1 MSFFGDIKDKF
12 SKDTYEGGYMYEDDG
27 ANGQYGYD
35 ETPETAA
42 INGLH
47 DDRFRAVTGDVIGDK
62 AMMERLGSGYDIVG
76 GGSSIEL
83 KVVKPQLFEDSAQV
97 ADHLLS
103 KRTVVLNLEDTNKE
117 AARRILDFLTGVAY
131 SIGGNIKKVANSAY
145 VVTPSNVDV
154 SEGQIKQKA
163 AAAKEL
169 IAAAES
175 EKGTAPEVK
184 SIATR
189 NALQIIYYL
198 MAADGT
204 VYHSEEE
211 KFDAIGAALDPNFAD
226 SKPAIIKDC
235 QAQLEKVIDLE
246 DYYDVLQDGVED
258 AIQSSNETADTFI
271 TPKLFVWDLL
281 TIAYSDESY
290 DETERKL
297 LKYIVRK
304 LQIDKAVF
312 LEMES
317 SILTILDIEKEIA
330 WIKTT
335 DRPYLTIEAR
345 VNELTKRQ
353 AAIFDSVKDLITL

>member
-1 MSFFGDIKDKF
+1 MDK
-12 SKDTYEGGYMYEDDG
+12 KKIG
-27 ANGQYGYD
+27 AGFAG
-35 ETPETAA
+35 A
-42 INGLH
+42 L
-47 DDRFRAVTGDVIGDK
+47 
-62 AMMERLGSGYDIVG
+62 
-76 GGSSIEL
+76 
-83 KVVKPQLFEDSAQV
+83 
-97 ADHLLS
+97 
-103 KRTVVLNLEDTNKE
+103 
-117 AARRILDFLTGVAY
+117 
-131 SIGGNIKKVANSAY
+131 
-145 VVTPSNVDV
+145 
-154 SEGQIKQKA
+154 QKA
-163 AAAKEL
+163 ADATKAAKLAVQDMAADAKQSREKKKADAQKAASAKEI

-175 EKGTAPEVK
+175 EKGTAPVVK

-198 MAADGT
+198 
-204 VYHSEEE
+204 SEEE

-235 QAQLEKVIDLE
+235 QAQLEKVIDSE

-271 TPKLFVWDLL
+271 TPKLLVWDLL

>member
-1 MSFFGDIKDKF
+1 MDK
-12 SKDTYEGGYMYEDDG
+12 KKIG
-27 ANGQYGYD
+27 AGFAG
-35 ETPETAA
+35 A
-42 INGLH
+42 L
-47 DDRFRAVTGDVIGDK
+47 
-62 AMMERLGSGYDIVG
+62 
-76 GGSSIEL
+76 
-83 KVVKPQLFEDSAQV
+83 
-97 ADHLLS
+97 
-103 KRTVVLNLEDTNKE
+103 
-117 AARRILDFLTGVAY
+117 
-131 SIGGNIKKVANSAY
+131 
-145 VVTPSNVDV
+145 
-154 SEGQIKQKA
+154 QKA
-163 AAAKEL
+163 ADATKAAKLAVQDMAADAKQSREKKKADAQKAASAKEL

-175 EKGTAPEVK
+175 EKGIAPVVK
-184 SIATR
+184 CIATR

-235 QAQLEKVIDLE
+235 QAQLEKVIDSE

-271 TPKLFVWDLL
+271 TPKLLVWDLL

-353 AAIFDSVKDLITL
+353 AVIFDSVKDLITL

>member
-1 MSFFGDIKDKF
+1 MTSFWKTSTKLAVQD
-12 SKDTYEGGYMYEDDG
+12 M
-27 ANGQYGYD
+27 
-35 ETPETAA
+35 AA
-42 INGLH
+42 
-47 DDRFRAVTGDVIGDK
+47 DAKQSREKKK
-62 AMMERLGSGYDIVG
+62 AD
-76 GGSSIEL
+76 
-83 KVVKPQLFEDSAQV
+83 A
-97 ADHLLS
+97 
-103 KRTVVLNLEDTNKE
+103 
-117 AARRILDFLTGVAY
+117 
-131 SIGGNIKKVANSAY
+131 
-145 VVTPSNVDV
+145 
-154 SEGQIKQKA
+154 QKA
-163 AAAKEL
+163 AAAKKL

-175 EKGTAPEVK
+175 EKGAAPVVK
-184 SIATR
+184 CIATR

-226 SKPAIIKDC
+226 SKPAICKDC
-235 QAQLEKVIDLE
+235 QAQLEKIIDPE
-246 DYYDVLQDGVED
+246 DCYDVLKDGVED

-271 TPKLFVWDLL
+271 TPKLLVWDLL

>member
-1 MSFFGDIKDKF
+1 M
-12 SKDTYEGGYMYEDDG
+12 
-27 ANGQYGYD
+27 
-35 ETPETAA
+35 AA
-42 INGLH
+42 
-47 DDRFRAVTGDVIGDK
+47 DAKQSREKKK
-62 AMMERLGSGYDIVG
+62 AD
-76 GGSSIEL
+76 
-83 KVVKPQLFEDSAQV
+83 A
-97 ADHLLS
+97 
-103 KRTVVLNLEDTNKE
+103 
-117 AARRILDFLTGVAY
+117 
-131 SIGGNIKKVANSAY
+131 
-145 VVTPSNVDV
+145 
-154 SEGQIKQKA
+154 QKA
-163 AAAKEL
+163 AAAKKL

-175 EKGTAPEVK
+175 EKGTAPVMK
-184 SIATR
+184 NIATR

-235 QAQLEKVIDLE
+235 QAQLEKVIDSE

-271 TPKLFVWDLL
+271 TPKLLVWDLL

>member
-1 MSFFGDIKDKF
+1 MDK
-12 SKDTYEGGYMYEDDG
+12 KKIG
-27 ANGQYGYD
+27 AGFAGALQK
-35 ETPETAA
+35 AA
-42 INGLH
+42 DATKAAKL
-47 DDRFRAVTGDVIGDK
+47 AVQDMAADAKQSREKRK
-62 AMMERLGSGYDIVG
+62 AD
-76 GGSSIEL
+76 
-83 KVVKPQLFEDSAQV
+83 A
-97 ADHLLS
+97 
-103 KRTVVLNLEDTNKE
+103 
-117 AARRILDFLTGVAY
+117 
-131 SIGGNIKKVANSAY
+131 
-145 VVTPSNVDV
+145 
-154 SEGQIKQKA
+154 QKA

-175 EKGTAPEVK
+175 EKGTASVVK

-235 QAQLEKVIDLE
+235 QAQLEKIIDSE

-271 TPKLFVWDLL
+271 TPKLLV
-281 TIAYSDESY
+281 AYSDESY

-345 VNELTKRQ
+345 VNELAKRQ
-353 AAIFDSVKDLITL
+353 AVIFDSVKDLITL